1 FRCYSSCPLGVS
13 SSTSGGGGSR
23 RSSSLL
29 ATNRAPPIFPE
40 ARIRLAIHRRAVRI
54 DTPES
59 RAMSR
64 ARRYS
69 LSPVISASPD
79 QGALVRRHAR
89 APAQPIRGRLAAP
102 GGGQAPPAR
111 LKPDWRL
118 STDLG
123 EPEPCPPEHGNQ
135 SRHLRNGA
143 IESIFFGAAPPVRTS
158 LIRPAKESGENWMPM
173 GLPAVF

>member
-64 ARRYS
+64 ARRYL
-69 LSPVISASPD
+69 LSPVIPASPD
-79 QGALVRRHAR
+79 QGALVVWRHAR
-89 APAQPIRGRLAAP
+89 APAQPIRERLAAP
-102 GGGQAPPAR
+102 RGAQDPPAR
-111 LKPDWRL
+111 LRPERHL
-118 STDLG
+118 STDLSD
-123 EPEPCPPEHGNQ
+123 PEPCPPEHGNQ
-135 SRHLRNGA
+135 GGHLRNGA
-143 IESIFFGAAPPVRTS
+143 IESIFVGADRPFGR
-158 LIRPAKESGENWMPM
+158 L
-173 GLPAVF
+173 